1 MKKVALI
8 AGPYLSPD
16 SIKPWEHLHNNSE
29 VDVTAFESKPSKF
42 DTSTLSVPVEKLHWI
57 DGKASLFGHEYFF
70 AKALRKLRFP
80 SNILTGIRKLR
91 EYDVIHILE
100 NYHVFSLQAAIV
112 ARRSDTHLVM
122 SAGENI
128 PYPLYQRNPLQW
140 WTKKFV
146 NDSVDAVNTTTP
158 KAKRALIHEGV
169 DHEKISVIPNA
180 VDTSKFEP
188 ISNPDI
194 SDLSLPD
201 DIEDSLNILFVH
213 GLKEQKG
220 VPYLLDAFEQ
230 IRTDFDARLI
240 LLGEDRLSDER
251 TEMIRNSEDIIWR
264 ERIPYSEMPKV
275 YNISDVSILPSVTMV
290 NNQEQFGVA
299 VLEAMACGLPT
310 VVTDVGGLPYVVEAE
325 ETSRVIQ
332 ERSVD
337 QIVSALEELHES
349 SRLRSRLGKNG
360 RERVVA
366 KFCKEVVADQLFEYY
381 ENDQG

>member
-1 MKKVALI
+1 MKEVALI

-57 DGKASLFGHEYFF
+57 DGKASLFGHKYFF
-70 AKALRKLRFP
+70 AKALTKLRLP
-80 SNILTGIRKLR
+80 SNILTGIRKLS

-112 ARRSDTHLVM
+112 ARRSDTHLFM

-158 KAKRALIHEGV
+158 MAKRALIHEGV
-169 DHEKISVIPNA
+169 DHKKISVIPNA
-180 VDTSKFEP
+180 VDTSKFKP
-188 ISNPDI
+188 TSDPDI
-194 SDLSLPD
+194 SDLSLPN

-213 GLKEQKG
+213 GLNEQKG
-220 VPYLLDAFEQ
+220 VPYLLDAFEH
-230 IRTDFDARLI
+230 IRTNFDARLI
-240 LLGEDRLSDER
+240 LLGEDKLSEDR
-251 TEMIRNSEDIIWR
+251 TEMIRNSDDIIWQ

-275 YNISDVSILPSVTMV
+275 YNISDISILPSVTMV

-299 VLEAMACGLPT
+299 VIEAMACGLPT

-325 ETSRVIQ
+325 ETSKVIQ

-337 QIVSALEELHES
+337 QIVSALVELLES
-349 SRLRSRLGKNG
+349 SQLRSRLGKNG
-360 RERVVA
+360 RERAVS
-366 KFCKEVVADQLFEYY
+366 KFGKEVVADQLFEYY
-381 ENDQG
+381 ENSAE